1 MDIVSEKVQRPVVIV
16 TGCGSGI
23 GLELAKALYQLDHYF
38 VIATSRAH
46 HLDSLKSFFPN
57 EENFLIKELDILSE
71 ENIYTL
77 VHDICALCG
86 RVDVVVN
93 NAAVCFRGVVEHMD
107 SEGELLQLKTNYL
120 GPMALIRSVLPIMR
134 EQRSGQIINI
144 SSVSGILAMPTM
156 GSYSASKHALQGA
169 TEALWYETQP
179 FGINVNLIELGFVNS
194 ESFNNVLLSNKA
206 RLSTIINGPHSE
218 YYTSMTPFIERLMK
232 LSFTSPTQIALKILK
247 TIQGRPKSL
256 RIFATPDVWLF
267 DLMRRLIPSL
277 ILNRILY
284 WMLPGS
290 VKWGGRWKKKLPVK
304 VTDKVQATGF

>member
-1 MDIVSEKVQRPVVIV
+1 MNRVPQNKQRPVVIV

-23 GLELAKALYQLDHYF
+23 GFELALALYEIDDYF
-38 VIATSRAH
+38 VVATCRSH
-46 HLDSLKSFFPN
+46 HIPRLKSIFTK
-57 EENFLIKELDILSE
+57 EENFQIKELDILNE

-77 VHDICALCG
+77 VHDICAHCG

-107 SEGELLQLKTNYL
+107 SEAELLQLKTNYL
-120 GPMALIRSVLPIMR
+120 GPMSLIRAVLPIMR

-179 FGINVNLIELGFVNS
+179 FGINVNLVELGFVNS
-194 ESFNNVLLSNKA
+194 ESFKNVLLSNKA

-218 YYTSMTPFIERLMK
+218 YYSSMTPFIERLMK
-232 LSFTSPTQIALKILK
+232 LSFTPPAKIAQKILR
-247 TIQGRPKSL
+247 TIQERPESL

-267 DLMRRLIPSL
+267 DLMRRLTPSW

-290 VKWGGRWKKKLPVK
+290 IKWGGRWKKKEPVK
-304 VTDKVQATGF
+304 NSDKVQATGF